1 MQERSRS
8 SLPRTQRPAKKH
20 IDHRQTETLDLRKR
34 NRISS
39 FEDETRKIWRPAKWR
54 IMFWHLCKLEKR
66 LRAAGSQDERKWK
79 KEKLTADGLEL
90 IELLSAARKQR
101 LKPRPARCRESAAR
115 RREHAFESLQ
125 SVGGVIPMDAPNL
138 M

>member
-1 MQERSRS
+1 ME
-8 SLPRTQRPAKKH
+8 
-20 IDHRQTETLDLRKR
+20 HRQTETLDLRKR

-39 FEDETRKIWRPAKWR
+39 FEDETRKIWRHSKWR

-79 KEKLTADGLEL
+79 NEMLPSDGLEL

-115 RREHAFESLQ
+115 RREHAFESLH

-138 M
+138 IENAAE

>member
-1 MQERSRS
+1 M
-8 SLPRTQRPAKKH
+8 
-20 IDHRQTETLDLRKR
+20 
-34 NRISS
+34 
-39 FEDETRKIWRPAKWR
+39 R

-79 KEKLTADGLEL
+79 NEMWPSDELEL

-101 LKPRPARCRESAAR
+101 LKPRPARCRERAAR

-125 SVGGVIPMDAPNL
+125 SVGGVIPMDTQNL
-138 M
+138 MENAAE

>member
-1 MQERSRS
+1 ME
-8 SLPRTQRPAKKH
+8 
-20 IDHRQTETLDLRKR
+20 
-34 NRISS
+34 
-39 FEDETRKIWRPAKWR
+39 KINVA
-54 IMFWHLCKLEKR
+54 F
-66 LRAAGSQDERKWK
+66 
-79 KEKLTADGLEL
+79 EL

-101 LKPRPARCRESAAR
+101 LKPRPARCRERAAR